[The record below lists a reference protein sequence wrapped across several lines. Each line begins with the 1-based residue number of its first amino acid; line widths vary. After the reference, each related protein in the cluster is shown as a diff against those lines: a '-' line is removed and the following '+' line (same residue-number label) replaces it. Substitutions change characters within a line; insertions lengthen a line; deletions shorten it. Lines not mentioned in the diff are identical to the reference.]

1 MKRLDEA
8 PELLSFFFAGQPS
21 PETKDLVPKG
31 VSQQQVVDALSTTV
45 ERLDGADSWTDE
57 AVEAVLRPM
66 AEELGLKTG
75 QLFGAIRVAV
85 TGRAVSP
92 PLFATMVALGR
103 ERCMTALR
111 AAVATLVEHSVDH
124 TDA

>member
-1 MKRLDEA
+1 M
-8 PELLSFFFAGQPS
+8 LSFFFAGLPS

-45 ERLDGADSWTDE
+45 ERLDGADAWTEE
-57 AVEAVLRPM
+57 ALEAVLRPM

-103 ERCMTALR
+103 EHSMDALR
-111 AAVATLVEHSVDH
+111 NAVSTLREHAGETSN
-124 TDA
+124 A

>member
-8 PELLSFFFAGQPS
+8 PELLSFFFAGLPS

-45 ERLDGADSWTDE
+45 ERLDGADAWTEE
-57 AVEAVLRPM
+57 ALEAVLRPM
-66 AEELGLKTG
+66 AEEFGLKTG

-103 ERCMTALR
+103 ERCIDALR
-111 AAVATLVEHSVDH
+111 NAVETLHEHTVNN
-124 TDA
+124 ANA